1 MSRIEV
7 KRVSEKDD
15 RSLPIFAEFDRLAD
29 RIRMQA
35 YQLFRHRGQGEG
47 HALDDWLAAEREV
60 CWPAAEFAETD
71 DAFALKVALAGF
83 EPKDIE
89 VTATPREVI
98 VKAAREQRK
107 SGPGKEG
114 ELKWSEF
121 RSSDVFRRFELP
133 ADVDVDKLAASLS
146 NGLLEVKAPK
156 AVEKSAA
163 EPARK
168 IKLTTPS

>member
-7 KRVSEKDD
+7 HKVSEKDD

-35 YQLFRHRGQGEG
+35 YQLFRHRGAGEG

-60 CWPAAEFAETD
+60 CWPTAELAETD

-89 VTATPREVI
+89 VTATPCEII
-98 VKAAREQRK
+98 VKAAQEQRK

-121 RSSDVFRRFELP
+121 RSSDVYRRFELP
-133 ADVDVDKLAASLS
+133 AEVDVDKLAASFS

-156 AVEKSAA
+156 AAEKPAA